1 MKPNELHF
9 AILSQC
15 DIKITIIFQSKKIA
29 QASLR
34 HFVKIKLDIAR
45 MAIGQSLKV
54 LLDDGKPVVN
64 VPRSVIDEGHEIL
77 EQTFF

>member
-1 MKPNELHF
+1 LHF
-9 AILSQC
+9 VILSQC
-15 DIKITIIFQSKKIA
+15 NIKITIIFQSKKIA
-29 QASLR
+29 QVSLR
-34 HFVKIKLDIAR
+34 HFIKLKLDIAR